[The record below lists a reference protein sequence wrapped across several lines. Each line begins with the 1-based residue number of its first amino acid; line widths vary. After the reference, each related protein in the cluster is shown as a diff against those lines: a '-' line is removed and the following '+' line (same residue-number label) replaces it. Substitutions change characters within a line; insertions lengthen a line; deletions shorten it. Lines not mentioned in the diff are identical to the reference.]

1 MRRARVHR
9 LGRSPYSN
17 YVEAEAV
24 DAELVRARRLYREL
38 RSCTAQGAVSR
49 GLQCAR
55 ALATEPRF
63 EAILHPHARAVFQH
77 IVRPNLACS
86 CLWVGFD

>member
-1 MRRARVHR
+1 MSVQ
-9 LGRSPYSN
+9 LL
-17 YVEAEAV
+17 E
-24 DAELVRARRLYREL
+24 ARRLYREL

-63 EAILHPHARAVFQH
+63 EAVLHPHARAVFQH
-77 IVRPNLACS
+77 IVRPSDPFLLAHLLDALS
-86 CLWVGFD
+86 VHRR

>member
-1 MRRARVHR
+1 MSVQ
-9 LGRSPYSN
+9 LL
-17 YVEAEAV
+17 E
-24 DAELVRARRLYREL
+24 ARRLYREL

-63 EAILHPHARAVFQH
+63 EAVLHPHARAVFQH
-77 IVRPNLACS
+77 IVRPNLDLARES
-86 CLWVGFD
+86 FG